1 MKFTPNVIGDRVQGE
16 KVSRIK
22 AVRPG
27 QGNAYYIRQI
37 LLNRPIR
44 TWADMK
50 RSLDGTVHASYRE
63 AAERD
68 GLVSSDDEPIQVMQE
83 AVHMHSAPADLRFLL
98 ALMTHEGAA
107 APALWDT
114 FKQALSRDFLPYN
127 YNFDS
132 APAPVGL
139 PAAEMKSVGTDAEQA
154 YFAPKRRALRAA
166 AAAAYD
172 RFTTHQKHIYDTI
185 LTAISDRSPDR
196 LHLIQGRAGRGK
208 TFVIKGI
215 IDYLRGHG
223 KLLAVCG
230 ATGLSASA
238 FDRGTTVHKRFT
250 IPVQEDEDE
259 HEITLR
265 SSMRTNSPAA
275 AFLRSTEAIII
286 DEIWSLPRCD

>member
-98 ALMTHEGAA
+98 
-107 APALWDT
+107 
-114 FKQALSRDFLPYN
+114 
-127 YNFDS
+127 
-132 APAPVGL
+132 
-139 PAAEMKSVGTDAEQA
+139 
-154 YFAPKRRALRAA
+154 
-166 AAAAYD
+166 
-172 RFTTHQKHIYDTI
+172 
-185 LTAISDRSPDR
+185 
-196 LHLIQGRAGRGK
+196 
-208 TFVIKGI
+208 
-215 IDYLRGHG
+215 
-223 KLLAVCG
+223 
-230 ATGLSASA
+230 
-238 FDRGTTVHKRFT
+238 
-250 IPVQEDEDE
+250 
-259 HEITLR
+259 
-265 SSMRTNSPAA
+265 
-275 AFLRSTEAIII
+275 
-286 DEIWSLPRCD
+286 

>member
-132 APAPVGL
+132 APAVPLQQAFQSALNALDSVFVSFGL
-139 PAAEMKSVGTDAEQA
+139 SNIAV
-154 YFAPKRRALRAA
+154 AP